1 MRRGT
6 GSSRAASVTWRLR
19 VARLGTITIPAPPR
33 WLAQIYF
40 RGGMRA

>member
-1 MRRGT
+1 M
-6 GSSRAASVTWRLR
+6 VTWHLR
-19 VARLGTITIPAPPR
+19 VAGLGTITIPAPPR